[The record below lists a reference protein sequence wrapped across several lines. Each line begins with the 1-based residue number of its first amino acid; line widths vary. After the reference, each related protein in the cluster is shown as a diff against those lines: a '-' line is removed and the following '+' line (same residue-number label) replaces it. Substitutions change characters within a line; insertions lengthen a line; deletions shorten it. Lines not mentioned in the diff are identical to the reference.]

1 MAKHT
6 YMLIRPRSAPTATR
20 PKGTC
25 NTLLRRRP
33 NTPYRGWDGIKTKI
47 KNKNKTKIN
56 TNLTKTKTKRKD
68 NIFHI
73 FVDINNA
80 KTKINNT
87 IDKTK
92 TKNQVLGGC

>member
-1 MAKHT
+1 MVANHI
-6 YMLIRPRSAPTATR
+6 YPQMGPRSAPTATR
-20 PKGTC
+20 PRGTC
-25 NTLLRRRP
+25 NSLPRRRP
-33 NTPYRGWDGIKTKI
+33 NTPNSGWDGIKIKI

-56 TNLTKTKTKRKD
+56 TNLTETKTKRKD

-87 IDKTK
+87 INKNKTK
-92 TKNQVLGGC
+92 PKT